1 MSDGRRE
8 ISARPPTR
16 LGSRVSAPSVN
27 YSVALFK
34 TPSRKR
40 GRVHRKDLPACLA
53 LCGAVIGSAAEK
65 LALWSSRHGD
75 SPPSRHHSLLF
86 YIQRNSL
93 SGRRGRRGARLLAS
107 SFKCN
112 FIETFRAA
120 LQNFNTQM
128 SICYPGTPAKAVE
141 RREPSPG
148 LAAALTR
155 PQAQALPACWR
166 HTIRLACAAALCL
179 ALKRRFVHL
188 RQSFYLN
195 HRQI

>member
-1 MSDGRRE
+1 MSRPRQEQQPGSGGGFSDRRPINTAEASDWLFENHHLCWQISYLLSNMSDGRRE

-120 LQNFNTQM
+120 LQNFNT
-128 SICYPGTPAKAVE
+128 
-141 RREPSPG
+141 
-148 LAAALTR
+148 
-155 PQAQALPACWR
+155 
-166 HTIRLACAAALCL
+166 
-179 ALKRRFVHL
+179 
-188 RQSFYLN
+188 
-195 HRQI
+195 